1 MQALLFVLALLP
13 FSQGFA
19 PAAPAR
25 WTRTSV
31 AASAES
37 ASRREVMSGL
47 GLALVAGLSG
57 ASPARAGYL
66 NADTLPE
73 VLKPDASMVDRDVLK
88 TAKVQDA
95 IKEVNFYLEVVKEME
110 KSLAANTQL
119 DLAPGIIKYLPFD
132 KIRTAFNSVNEALDE
147 DTQRG
152 TDRLVRNI
160 IQDITELESANKLK
174 AGIVR
179 SERKIGIMKGK
190 LEKLDCA
197 ITDFLKF
204 FE

>member
-1 MQALLFVLALLP
+1 
-13 FSQGFA
+13 
-19 PAAPAR
+19 
-25 WTRTSV
+25 
-31 AASAES
+31 
-37 ASRREVMSGL
+37 
-47 GLALVAGLSG
+47 
-57 ASPARAGYL
+57 
-66 NADTLPE
+66 
-73 VLKPDASMVDRDVLK
+73 
-88 TAKVQDA
+88 
-95 IKEVNFYLEVVKEME
+95 ME